1 MACSISLTSLIL
13 CTSCV
18 ISGCLLRHL
27 HAYRYCLVIIFIF
40 LISLLKGSKPFTPK
54 SISFS
59 VKLMRVPVPS
69 YIILIIEFQ
78 MFLLVWHRINKW
90 TILSVSAWQNEHR
103 SFGLIFHLKRWLL
116 VIRAPCSILYWKSL
130 SFVESVAVFETL
142 NNSRKSSWEK
152 VVFRVNCCLS
162 YIFWGNILSFS
173 INSVYTHFEI
183 FSSPNSLYILYFVWG
198 LQFAYDCIFCLYS
211 WGIACISP

>member
-1 MACSISLTSLIL
+1 MASSISLTSLIF

-27 HAYRYCLVIIFIF
+27 QAYRYCLVVIFVL
-40 LISLLKGSKPFTPK
+40 LISLLKGSKPFTPE

-69 YIILIIEFQ
+69 HIILIIEFQ

-90 TILSVSAWQNEHR
+90 TILSVSAWQNEYR
-103 SFGLIFHLKRWLL
+103 SFGLIFHLKTWLL
-116 VIRAPCSILYWKSL
+116 VIRAPWSILYWKSL

-142 NNSRKSSWEK
+142 NNSRTSSWEK
-152 VVFRVNCCLS
+152 VVFRVNFCFS
-162 YIFWGNILSFS
+162 YSFWGNVLAFS
-173 INSVYTHFEI
+173 INSVYKHFDI
-183 FSSPNSLYILYFVWG
+183 FSSRNSLYILLSRG
-198 LQFAYDCIFCLYS
+198 LVRAS
-211 WGIACISP
+211 RP